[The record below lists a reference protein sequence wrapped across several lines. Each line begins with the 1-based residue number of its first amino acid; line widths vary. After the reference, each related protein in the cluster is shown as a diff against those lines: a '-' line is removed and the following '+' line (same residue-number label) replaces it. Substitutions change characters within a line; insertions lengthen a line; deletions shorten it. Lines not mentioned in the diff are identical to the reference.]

1 MHAYS
6 LTIVEKT
13 LPDLSLFTLIVLNPF
28 MVSLFEIFVSIWHPL
43 QTVQVAVTL
52 PAEKLCPHP
61 AHGAVPEQPPNPI
74 LRLPEPIVA
83 MMTV

>member
-28 MVSLFEIFVSIWHPL
+28 TVSLFEIFVLIWHPL
-43 QTVQVAVTL
+43 QTAQVAVML

-61 AHGAVPEQPPNPI
+61 AHGTVPE
-74 LRLPEPIVA
+74 
-83 MMTV
+83 